1 MPELVIFKDDAGQLE
16 GFGEKGRRAWL
27 KFRKLVAELEPGE
40 MLQFGYRMPRSPK
53 HHRFVFARLQ
63 ALFERQESFADLD
76 HLLTFLK
83 VGAGWVEFL
92 PCANGQL
99 VAVPKSID
107 WVSLDEQGFIEFR
120 RAVWDFLWT
129 EAAQAALWPHLTPA
143 KRYAMVHQW
152 VTEVDAC

>member
-1 MPELVIFKDDAGQLE
+1 MPDIVIYKDDAGQLE

-63 ALFERQESFADLD
+63 ALFERQESFGDLD

-83 VGAGWVEFL
+83 VGAGWVDFM
-92 PCANGQL
+92 PGPDGQL

-107 WVSLDEQGFIEFR
+107 WANLDEQGFIEVKR
-120 RAVWDFLWT
+120 GIWDFLWT

-143 KRYAMVHQW
+143 KRHTMVHQW
-152 VTEVDAC
+152 VTEVDQ